1 MKNLNLFVVSSL
13 MFTLLFS
20 ACTSEKPSKKDRKHE
35 LEEQKPSEEE
45 ETAKEYNA
53 SVFFQNLADGDT
65 LISPFSVEMG
75 VEGMQVEAAGLIN
88 EGFGHHHI
96 IINCTHIDE
105 ETTIPVDDQHIH
117 YGAGQTETELEL
129 EAGTYCLTLQFAN
142 GSHQS
147 YGEELSKTIKV
158 VVQ

>member
-20 ACTSEKPSKKDRKHE
+20 ACTSQKPSKQ
-35 LEEQKPSEEE
+35 EETVIV

-65 LISPFSVEMG
+65 LSSPFSVEMG

>member
-1 MKNLNLFVVSSL
+1 MKNLNLFVAS
-13 MFTLLFS
+13 TLLFTLILS
-20 ACTSEKPSKKDRKHE
+20 SCTTEQESLEQEEVVIVEVQKK
-35 LEEQKPSEEE
+35 
-45 ETAKEYNA
+45 YNA
-53 SVFFQNLADGDT
+53 SVFFQNLKDGDT
-65 LISPFSVEMG
+65 LSSPFTVEMG
-75 VEGMQVEAAGLIN
+75 VEGMQIEAAGERK

-96 IINCTHIDE
+96 IVNCTHIDE

-158 VVQ
+158 VVN

>member
-20 ACTSEKPSKKDRKHE
+20 ACTSEN
-35 LEEQKPSEEE
+35 PSEQE

-53 SVFFQNLADGDT
+53 SVFFQNLSDGDT
-65 LISPFSVEMG
+65 LSSPFSIEMG

-147 YGEELSKTIKV
+147 YGEELSNTIKV